1 MKTVFLYCVVIFVA
15 MLNLRGDS
23 APVGTE
29 FIYQGRLSVDASP
42 ATGTYDVVFTLYDAA
57 NDGNRVGSSV
67 TNIAVPVSDGI
78 FMTSLDFAISPFSGS
93 ARWLDLAVRT
103 NGVGDFTSLS
113 PRQRIGAV
121 PYAISANNLS
131 GTVSASQLAGTLPAT
146 SLVGPYSAAVTLTNE
161 NNVFSGSGSN
171 LTGVNAATLG
181 GVPASGFWRLGGN
194 SGNPVDA
201 FIGTADRQG
210 LQLRANNI
218 TGLRL
223 DLTYDGKNVNV
234 VEGNGGSAAQNVIG
248 GTVGG
253 GNGNVVGSSGGVI
266 DHASTISG
274 GHSNYVTGSFST
286 IGGGNRNEIWIHSSG
301 CTISGGQRNSIESS
315 APQDCFIAGGKQNQI
330 FSSAGLLD
338 ACVIGGGRSNRLSST
353 TGNTGSTVAGGIEN
367 AIVGNA
373 WHSVVSG
380 GLMNSLTSGGGL
392 VSSASIIAGG
402 AYNRMQG
409 YGNWSTISGGRG
421 NSMVGNNDGASIS
434 GGQSNSISFY
444 SENSLISGGNDN
456 MIEGLCYSCTVGGGD
471 GNSIVSYNNAHR
483 AANIGGGSGN
493 RVESAGDFYSY
504 SFEVIAGGRDNL
516 IQKGLSSVIG
526 GGESNVVTESY
537 SSIPGGL
544 QAKASNYG
552 QMAHASGN
560 FAKPG
565 DAQTSVY
572 ICRGSTADATP
583 TELFLDGVS
592 QRMAMPTNSTWTFDI
607 LVTARDTNGT
617 SAGYQLLGTA
627 RNVNG
632 ITTMAAAPKQNILVE
647 DIAFWD
653 AMMIAHATNN
663 TFGVRVTGAAATSIR
678 WVATVRTSEVMY

>member
-1 MKTVFLYCVVIFVA
+1 
-15 MLNLRGDS
+15 
-23 APVGTE
+23 
-29 FIYQGRLSVDASP
+29 
-42 ATGTYDVVFTLYDAA
+42 
-57 NDGNRVGSSV
+57 
-67 TNIAVPVSDGI
+67 
-78 FMTSLDFAISPFSGS
+78 
-93 ARWLDLAVRT
+93 
-103 NGVGDFTSLS
+103 
-113 PRQRIGAV
+113 
-121 PYAISANNLS
+121 
-131 GTVSASQLAGTLPAT
+131 
-146 SLVGPYSAAVTLTNE
+146 
-161 NNVFSGSGSN
+161 
-171 LTGVNAATLG
+171 
-181 GVPASGFWRLGGN
+181 
-194 SGNPVDA
+194 
-201 FIGTADRQG
+201 
-210 LQLRANNI
+210 
-218 TGLRL
+218 
-223 DLTYDGKNVNV
+223 
-234 VEGNGGSAAQNVIG
+234 
-248 GTVGG
+248 
-253 GNGNVVGSSGGVI
+253 
-266 DHASTISG
+266 
-274 GHSNYVTGSFST
+274 
-286 IGGGNRNEIWIHSSG
+286 
-301 CTISGGQRNSIESS
+301 
-315 APQDCFIAGGKQNQI
+315 
-330 FSSAGLLD
+330 
-338 ACVIGGGRSNRLSST
+338 
-353 TGNTGSTVAGGIEN
+353 
-367 AIVGNA
+367 
-373 WHSVVSG
+373 
-380 GLMNSLTSGGGL
+380 
-392 VSSASIIAGG
+392 
-402 AYNRMQG
+402 
-409 YGNWSTISGGRG
+409 
-421 NSMVGNNDGASIS
+421 MVGNNDGASIS

-444 SENSLISGGNDN
+444 SEISLISGGNDN

-592 QRMAMPTNSTWTFDI
+592 QRMA
-607 LVTARDTNGT
+607 RDTNGT